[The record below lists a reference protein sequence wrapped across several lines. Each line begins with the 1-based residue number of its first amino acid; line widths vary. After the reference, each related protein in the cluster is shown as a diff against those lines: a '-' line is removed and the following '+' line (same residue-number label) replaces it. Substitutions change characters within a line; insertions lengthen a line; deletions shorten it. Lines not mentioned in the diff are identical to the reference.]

1 MRKLYRFWVLS
12 SRQRNARYKQSLG
25 GEKVPIF
32 RKKAVSSFF
41 LNSLSTLALNERN
54 ELEASVAGFLYEI
67 PIQSAWILQEEKERM
82 DIACFYHAIVTIE
95 VDFFITISRPIDSKK
110 NYFELLNQLKT
121 LC

>member
-1 MRKLYRFWVLS
+1 M
-12 SRQRNARYKQSLG
+12 
-25 GEKVPIF
+25 
-32 RKKAVSSFF
+32 
-41 LNSLSTLALNERN
+41 NSLSTLALNEQN

-82 DIACFYHAIVTIE
+82 DIAGFYHAIGTIE

>member
-1 MRKLYRFWVLS
+1 M
-12 SRQRNARYKQSLG
+12 NG
-25 GEKVPIF
+25 
-32 RKKAVSSFF
+32 
-41 LNSLSTLALNERN
+41 ND
-54 ELEASVAGFLYEI
+54 LEASVAGFLYEI

-82 DIACFYHAIVTIE
+82 DIAGFYHAIVTIE

>member
-1 MRKLYRFWVLS
+1 MHMRKLCRFWVPS
-12 SRQRNARYKQSLG
+12 SRQRNARYKKSLG

-32 RKKAVSSFF
+32 KKSSVKLF
-41 LNSLSTLALNERN
+41 LNSLSTLALCKRKQV
-54 ELEASVAGFLYEI
+54 SFYEI

-82 DIACFYHAIVTIE
+82 DIAGFYHAIVTIE